1 MPSGDYPENW
11 PEISA
16 AIRDRAGSRC
26 ECTGQCG
33 LHRGNRCEER
43 NGEDAKWASGKVILT
58 VAHLN
63 HYPPDCRPENLLAL
77 CNTCHL
83 RYDQVLHSHHARLKR
98 RQGKAAGDMFG
109 HVERYD
115 GKALKQQRKKG
126 CAT

>member
-1 MPSGDYPENW
+1 MPYQNPGPPGRPIVTTIAFDGR
-11 PEISA
+11 IIA
-16 AIRDRAGSRC
+16 ADGM
-26 ECTGQCG
+26 Q
-33 LHRGNRCEER
+33 N
-43 NGEDAKWASGKVILT
+43 NGEDARWASGKVILT

-126 CAT
+126 RAT